1 MSHILVVW
9 VALYFD
15 VVVLKSGETITG
27 KQFEIR
33 LYKAFKRRIV
43 ATFHGSDSRP
53 PFLAPNASGLTA
65 EELRARTI
73 ETRARTDRVREY
85 ADVVVD
91 NPLSAHNQASRC
103 CIYQVLGNPIGPKKL
118 RLAHGARALNAFP
131 EASGRNV
138 RLQIVH
144 APSSPKL
151 KGTALIRGAL
161 EALRDEGH
169 VFDYREISGRPIAE
183 VMQLLA
189 TADLVIDELY
199 SDMHGAVFAQ
209 EACCFGCA
217 VIVGGYGLEEL
228 NRYVPE
234 EARLPT
240 FYVHPDEITGAIRTL
255 LVDADK
261 RRELSERAERYIG
274 GYGDYRAVAAR
285 LVRLADGTAPD
296 SWFFDPGTIGYVG
309 GTAGPREAIQASL
322 RLLLKAYGPES
333 LLMDDKPA
341 LRQALL
347 DFAAEK
353 KEAQAEVAQC

>member
-1 MSHILVVW
+1 
-9 VALYFD
+9 
-15 VVVLKSGETITG
+15 
-27 KQFEIR
+27 
-33 LYKAFKRRIV
+33 
-43 ATFHGSDSRP
+43 
-53 PFLAPNASGLTA
+53 
-65 EELRARTI
+65 
-73 ETRARTDRVREY
+73 VREY

-91 NPLSAHNQASRC
+91 NPLSAHNQTGRC

-118 RLAHGARALNAFP
+118 RLARRARALDALP
-131 EASGRNV
+131 EASGSKV
-138 RLQIVH
+138 RFQIVH

-169 VFDYREISGRPIAE
+169 VFDYREISGRPVAE

-199 SDMHGAVFAQ
+199 SDLHGAIFAQ
-209 EACCFGCA
+209 EACCFGCP

-228 NRYVPE
+228 SRFVPE

-240 FYVHPDEITGAIRTL
+240 FYVRPDEITSAIRTL
-255 LVDADK
+255 LVDAGT
-261 RRELSERAERYIG
+261 RRELSGRAERYTKE
-274 GYGDYRAVAAR
+274 YGDYRAVAAR

-296 SWFFDPGTIGYVG
+296 SWFFDPGTISYVG
-309 GTAGPREAIQASL
+309 GTAGPRDAIQASL

-333 LLMDDKPA
+333 FLMDDKPA

-347 DFAAEK
+347 DFAAEN
-353 KEAQAEVAQC
+353 KEAQAEAAQC